1 MGNNCCSEGG
11 QTEILTLEGN
21 NEDDLDFAKP

>member
-21 NEDDLDFAKP
+21 NDDLDFAKP